1 MSDRGKRSWHFLE
14 IFCPLT
20 SPQNKSNV
28 RFIRSRSLQRL
39 TIDDFGEEQ
48 RYIKSRLTL
57 ANVIV
62 QIQFCN
68 LKATIIRSRRHL
80 RLLVR
85 QRNDAA
91 VNKGSSSRRLKK
103 FYAKIRSQEEKTV
116 TEKGNGRH
124 SSGHLSVVR
133 SSSLTLQMSGLISRS
148 IVIQIRYSC
157 DVMWPHIL
165 KRNWGKLSIIEWFA
179 VQPNS

>member
-1 MSDRGKRSWHFLE
+1 MHEKSALQYERSRKAKLTFLRNILSLNFAAKQIKRSLYKE
-14 IFCPLT
+14 
-20 SPQNKSNV
+20 
-28 RFIRSRSLQRL
+28 RSFQRL

-157 DVMWPHIL
+157 DVM
-165 KRNWGKLSIIEWFA
+165 
-179 VQPNS
+179 